1 MTSRLDRRVGAIRL
15 HIFFLPSLHSS
26 TRRARVTISNA
37 RRRVPAEKS
46 SPGTPPPLT
55 RARVSP
61 SRDMRVGLS
70 RATTHV
76 NASTSAPLGVTATAR
91 AVGGRVGAVDHR
103 YHRAP
108 RHHSTS
114 SSQRAVVARAARGPG
129 GNRHRDD
136 DASDGERAGADEA
149 SLVPYTV
156 RVAKPPRFED
166 LGVHRLPKNTACGE
180 TIEVERGWFIVHR
193 VTTMYNLVRGKYE
206 KDGRRLDVQRAER
219 FFVNAA
225 LEAAYR
231 ADDAVG
237 RG

>member
-1 MTSRLDRRVGAIRL
+1 MVVVAAAVQTRSA
-15 HIFFLPSLHSS
+15 SS
-26 TRRARVTISNA
+26 GGEGCA
-37 RRRVPAEKS
+37 S
-46 SPGTPPPLT
+46 SDGGCGGCGVAGDECGGFGLT
-55 RARVSP
+55 RVSLI
-61 SRDMRVGLS
+61 SIFETV
-70 RATTHV
+70 AQ
-76 NASTSAPLGVTATAR
+76 
-91 AVGGRVGAVDHR
+91 
-103 YHRAP
+103 
-108 RHHSTS
+108 RHEVLALTQ
-114 SSQRAVVARAARGPG
+114 SSQPETTGA
-129 GNRHRDD
+129 HRDD

-206 KDGRRLDVQRAER
+206 KDGRRLDVRRAER

-237 RG
+237 RGRRRHRRVFEWRASPPRH

>member
-1 MTSRLDRRVGAIRL
+1 
-15 HIFFLPSLHSS
+15 
-26 TRRARVTISNA
+26 
-37 RRRVPAEKS
+37 
-46 SPGTPPPLT
+46 
-55 RARVSP
+55 
-61 SRDMRVGLS
+61 MRVGLS
-70 RATTHV
+70 RAMTHV
-76 NASTSAPLGVTATAR
+76 DASTSAPLAVTALAR
-91 AVGGRVGAVDHR
+91 APGGRVGVVDPRGRRRHR
-103 YHRAP
+103 VP
-108 RHHSTS
+108 RHHLASAS
-114 SSQRAVVARAARGPG
+114 ERAVVARAAARGP
-129 GNRHRDD
+129 RDDHRDD
-136 DASDGERAGADEA
+136 GSSDGERAGGDETP
-149 SLVPYTV
+149 LVPYTV

-166 LGVHRLPKNTACGE
+166 LGVHRLPKNTTCGE